1 MLNLIDRFI
10 RKNSLHLILFNLLF
24 VLAITDTTVK
34 HFLAWVNIAIIV
46 AFLFFFIRQQFR
58 SFCYR
63 IKEAPVYTLNDKL
76 LDAYVLL
83 MSLVL
88 SLLESGDLLGW
99 MKDNLKIVLFF
110 GVLFLL
116 HLWDKWSDD
125 KFFKK

>member
-1 MLNLIDRFI
+1 MFNLIDRFI

-24 VLAITDTTVK
+24 ALAIADTTVK
-34 HFLAWVNIAIIV
+34 HFLAWVNIATIV

-76 LDAYVLL
+76 LDVYVLL

-88 SLLESGDLLGW
+88 SIIESGDLLEW
-99 MKDNLKIVLFF
+99 MKENWDIVLFIVVF
-110 GVLFLL
+110 ILFN
-116 HLWDKWSDD
+116 LWDKWSDD
-125 KFFKK
+125 KIKKE